1 MSHPDAK
8 RSSPRRDLPLVVT
21 CALGL
26 EGFVARELRDL
37 GIEKVERHPGG
48 VSFRGSWHD
57 CWRANWRLRTANRVL
72 LELGTWNGN
81 DGDALHAGARNLI
94 RRRKNLGGLE
104 VGRLFSPEQ
113 TFSIHATTSASK
125 VTDQRWLALRVKD
138 GLVDGQRDRHGRR
151 SSIDRDRPDLPLRL
165 RLYKNQATLLLDTSG
180 ESLDHRGYREETV
193 PAPVR
198 EQLAAACVLAADWS
212 GGPDQPIFDP
222 MCGSGTLLVEAAW
235 WASGTSPATLRKRFQ
250 FQDLPTF
257 DVAEFQTI
265 LDEEIPAPAP
275 TSAILGSDVDAR
287 ALDAARANLAVA
299 GVEARIEL
307 RTFDFFQTRPP
318 APSGLLLINPPYGE
332 RVAGKG
338 TGRREPD
345 PFGPRLGTFLRERY
359 AGWRVVIL
367 AGGDLPETLPSA
379 LDLQPARDHRVK
391 NGPLDARILV
401 FNL

>member
-1 MSHPDAK
+1 MTSADHTKP
-8 RSSPRRDLPLVVT
+8 PRRSLPLVAT

-37 GIEKVERHPGG
+37 GIDQAERHPGG
-48 VSFRGSWHD
+48 VSFLGSWAD
-57 CWRANWRLRTANRVL
+57 CWRANWRLRTANRIL
-72 LELGTWNGN
+72 LELGTWNGQ

-94 RRRKNLGGLE
+94 RKRRKVGGLE

-113 TFSIHATTSASK
+113 TFSIHATTAASK

-151 SSIDRDRPDLPLRL
+151 SSIDKGQPDLPLRL

-180 ESLDHRGYREETV
+180 EPLDHRGYRRESV

-198 EQLAAACVLAADWS
+198 EQLAAACVLAADWK
-212 GGPDQPIFDP
+212 GEGPIFDP

-235 WASGTSPATLRKRFQ
+235 WASGTSSASLRKQFQ
-250 FQDLPTF
+250 FQNLPTF
-257 DVAEFQTI
+257 DIAAFQQV

-275 TSAILGSDVDAR
+275 DAVILGSDVDAR
-287 ALDAARANLAVA
+287 ALEAARTNLEAA
-299 GVEARIEL
+299 GLESRIEL

-318 APSGLLLINPPYGE
+318 ADSGLLLINPPYGE
-332 RVAGKG
+332 RVRGKG

-345 PFGPRLGTFLRERY
+345 PFALRLGDALRDRY

-367 AGGDLPETLPSA
+367 AGGDLPETLSES
-379 LDLQPARDHRVK
+379 LSKQPGRDHRVK

-401 FNL
+401 FDL